1 MSITKTFR
9 LSDLKYLMA
18 YSGPLIAFFGIY
30 IGGYWIYSNPFY
42 VFVILP
48 LLESLLTRLGY
59 DITEEEEEEEE
70 GLVHWI
76 FDIMLYLNFPIT
88 LLILYLSINTII
100 YTDFSTIEFVGLI
113 ITTGIVLSSHGI
125 NVAHE
130 LCHRKNVLEKSLG
143 KIMLMQS
150 LFMHFY
156 LEHNFGHHLR
166 VATKEDPVTAKYN
179 EPLYLYWITT
189 PIREI
194 ISAIEIQKNLLNRT
208 KSSFFS
214 IKNDLLFYLV
224 IQSIYLFLITYFFG
238 FYVLLFV
245 LLSAFTSI
253 LLFESINYIQHYG
266 LLREQNSLGRYER
279 VRLIHSWN
287 SNHIIGRIVLYEL
300 TRHSDHHYKT
310 TKKYQNLISFE
321 EAPKL
326 PYGYPTSILLAM
338 VPWLWFKIMN
348 PRIPKSMIMQLKN

>member
-1 MSITKTFR
+1 MSIRETFR

-18 YSGPLIAFFGIY
+18 YTGSLIAFFGISN
-30 IGGYWIYSNPFY
+30 GGYWIYSTVFY
-42 VFVILP
+42 VFVIIP
-48 LLESLLTRLGY
+48 LLELLLTKLGY
-59 DITEEEEEEEE
+59 DNNEEVRDNER
-70 GLVHWI
+70 VHWI
-76 FDIMLYLNFPIT
+76 FDLMLYLNFIIIMLT
-88 LLILYLSINTII
+88 LYLSINAVI
-100 YTDFSTIEFVGLI
+100 YDDLSIIEFVGLV
-113 ITTGIVLSSHGI
+113 ITTGLILSGNGI

-130 LCHRKNVLEKSLG
+130 LCHRENILGKSFG
-143 KIMLMQS
+143 KIMLIPS

-189 PIREI
+189 PIKEI
-194 ISAIEIQKNLLNRT
+194 ISTIEIQKNLLNRT

-214 IKNDLLFYLV
+214 IKNDLLFYII
-224 IQSIYLFLITYFFG
+224 IQSLYLFLITYFFG
-238 FYVLLFV
+238 YYVLLFV
-245 LLSAFTSI
+245 VLSAITSI
-253 LLFESINYIQHYG
+253 LFFESVNYIEHYG
-266 LLREQNSLGRYER
+266 LLREKNSSGRYER

-310 TKKYQNLISFE
+310 TKKYQNLVSFE
-321 EAPKL
+321 EAPQL

-338 VPWLWFKIMN
+338 FPWLWFKIMN
-348 PRIPKSMIMQLKN
+348 PRVPKNMIMQLNN

>member
-70 GLVHWI
+70 DLVHWI

-130 LCHRKNVLEKSLG
+130 LCHRENSFEKSLG
-143 KIMLMQS
+143 KLMLLPSSVTISPS
-150 LFMHFY
+150 L
-156 LEHNFGHHLR
+156 
-166 VATKEDPVTAKYN
+166 TKV
-179 EPLYLYWITT
+179 
-189 PIREI
+189 
-194 ISAIEIQKNLLNRT
+194 SV
-208 KSSFFS
+208 S
-214 IKNDLLFYLV
+214 
-224 IQSIYLFLITYFFG
+224 
-238 FYVLLFV
+238 
-245 LLSAFTSI
+245 LLSKSCCFLTVMS
-253 LLFESINYIQHYG
+253 
-266 LLREQNSLGRYER
+266 
-279 VRLIHSWN
+279 V
-287 SNHIIGRIVLYEL
+287 VLAVPFDE
-300 TRHSDHHYKT
+300 
-310 TKKYQNLISFE
+310 
-321 EAPKL
+321 KL
-326 PYGYPTSILLAM
+326 SA
-338 VPWLWFKIMN
+338 
-348 PRIPKSMIMQLKN
+348 